1 MTDYVRSIHKFHV
14 AFNRDQGILVGF
26 VSIFGIYRFTIL
38 LSEGLKSGIEWPDL
52 YFTFDPVRQKEV
64 CGNDHFRAPRL
75 MKKDILR
82 PKQSKELVLRELDKG
97 YKVLESYSINFRHLG
112 GDIS

>member
-1 MTDYVRSIHKFHV
+1 MTDYVRPIQKFHV
-14 AFNRDQGILVGF
+14 AFNRVQGILVGF

-38 LSEGLKSGIEWPDL
+38 LSEGFKSGIQWPDL
-52 YFTFDPVRQKEV
+52 YFTFDPIRLKEV

-82 PKQSKELVLRELDKG
+82 PKQSKELVLRELNKG
-97 YKVLESYSINFRHLG
+97 YKVLESYSINFRYLG